1 MLGMTPEGI
10 ERRFVAAGWV
20 VPDSSSRSPLV
31 GNRGDLSIVAHE
43 RMAVKSDDPL
53 FELVDR
59 ARVRSYW
66 VRMIPTPLLA
76 AGLLE
81 ELGGPPEEQRGNPY
95 KSSE

>member
-1 MLGMTPEGI
+1 MTPEEI
-10 ERRFVAAGWV
+10 ERRFVAAGWA
-20 VPDSSSRSPLV
+20 VPDPSSRLPLV

-43 RMAVKSDDPL
+43 RIAVKTDDPV

-59 ARVRSYW
+59 ARARGYW
-66 VRMIPTPLLA
+66 VRTIPTPSLP

-95 KSSE
+95 RSGE

>member
-1 MLGMTPEGI
+1 MLGMTPEEI

-20 VPDSSSRSPLV
+20 VPDSSSRLPLV

-43 RMAVKSDDPL
+43 QMAVKSDDPV

-59 ARVRSYW
+59 GQVRSYW